1 MPIQLTTPGTKIKA
15 DFTSQY
21 NDRVRKA
28 AINTMRYVGEACVE
42 EARNNGSYTDQTGNL
57 RSSISY
63 VVVSDGV
70 IVEEAISQKYLE
82 GTIGETEGVK
92 FVRDLASRY
101 NKGIALIV
109 CAGMNYAAH
118 VEARG
123 YNVLS
128 SAELLADT
136 LVPQM
141 LRSIG
146 FKVK

>member
-1 MPIQLTTPGTKIKA
+1 MPIQLRTPNTKIKA

-21 NDRVRKA
+21 DDRVKKA
-28 AINTMRYVGEACVE
+28 AINTLRYVGEACVS

-63 VVVSDGV
+63 VVVCDGY
-70 IVEEAISQKYLE
+70 IVEEAISQKFLE

-101 NKGIALIV
+101 NKGIVLIV
-109 CAGMNYAAH
+109 CAGMNYAMY

-141 LRSIG
+141 LRAIG
-146 FKVK
+146 FKVR